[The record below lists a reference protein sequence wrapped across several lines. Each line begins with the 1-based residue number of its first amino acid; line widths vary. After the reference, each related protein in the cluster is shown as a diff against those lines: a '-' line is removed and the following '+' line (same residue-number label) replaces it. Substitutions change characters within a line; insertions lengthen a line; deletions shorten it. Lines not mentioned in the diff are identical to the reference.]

1 MEISMNLTDGQIAI
15 LERAFAS
22 SDLKNEALAQVSLSL
37 AFDNWLNWLAGK
49 KRYNSL
55 TEQYIDWFEQIYDH
69 LLPETEAPSVER
81 LFNSFNVPYGQ
92 AQYIARVLNNRDT
105 ARWRDYA
112 RKELKAQLLRQKEE
126 IDRCIAKGD
135 ELAPI
140 EIVLSKTAARELR
153 AITNGLLR
161 ESRREEDM
169 PHVSGSVG
177 DFVAVTIAAG
187 TCEKVCKELNL
198 KEK

>member
-1 MEISMNLTDGQIAI
+1 MEISMNLTDRQIAI

-55 TEQYIDWFEQIYDH
+55 TEQYTDWIYEMYER
-69 LLPETEAPSVER
+69 LLPNETPSANQVYR
-81 LFNSFNVPYGQ
+81 CFNVPYGQ
-92 AQYIARVLNNRDT
+92 AQYIARVLNNRDIPRLRQR
-105 ARWRDYA
+105 ALED
-112 RKELKAQLLRQKEE
+112 LKAQLLGQKEE
-126 IDRCIAKGD
+126 IDKCIAKGD

-169 PHVSGSVG
+169 PHVSRSVD

-187 TCEKVCKELNL
+187 TCEKVSKELNF
-198 KEK
+198 KEE